1 MARGGRKTPP
11 NNRSPVVTRSR
22 SDTNVTLETT
32 TTSNDT
38 PDIPVEPVTPLPQ
51 GIDVQEIVHQSLI
64 RTQSAL
70 SHIRQPGR
78 QLNQPLDFTNLQEQ
92 LQGTGLPRNTLGDN
106 ITNPVEALILGAG
119 GSGIPPSPPGSSPP
133 SSGGESSDEG
143 SSSSEPSQPSTP
155 PTPME
160 NQNNPARPWLDQD
173 VVVVPGPQHP
183 LPKHPEKWLPKFDP
197 DSKQSAEDHIKKFML
212 VVRLQSVEH
221 EDVMCR
227 LFPYTFEGNAST
239 WYFSQQPQ
247 TIVSWDKFETCFL
260 EKFGDD
266 KSPEVLVMELS
277 SLKMNPKEKVKDFNQ
292 RFLTLKKKIPVDSM
306 PAENLIVAYYTKA
319 LHNNIA
325 IWVKRSKK
333 NTLLEA
339 FEEASQIEKDILSL
353 KDNLSSEAETTSSSK
368 KKIEIL
374 TRPPQVKNQQE
385 TLDLES
391 LQKAFQ
397 KLSNQVVDLKRSTEE
412 ASTSKGSFK
421 PPFRKPF
428 PPNRPNPTTEGL
440 NFESLQY
447 ALQTILEAHDNFV
460 SVPPENSDDTVEEEV
475 PEEEDSSPP
484 IFGHLSDNIFQANFE
499 TVHPY
504 NTRSKTQN
512 KSPPETSKNVFSK
525 QPKQTETRQNLAAPV
540 LEYDLIEDLKK
551 LRENI
556 YVFELLKFPLILQ
569 KMLQSIAE
577 NSKKNDV
584 SSKKSAE
591 IDLNTTKNVPSKKTS
606 ENQDK
611 RDLSEKTVGNL
622 DKTVSGT
629 TIKNQQ
635 NSVVSARKNVP
646 PFLLTFEIFNRNVHN
661 CMVDSGASSNVMPLS
676 VCQKIN
682 AEVKPSDL
690 KIIQLDRTNVK
701 VIGELKNVLIRLSS
715 NPKVHQVIDIIVVD
729 IPEVYGLV
737 FK

>member
-11 NNRSPVVTRSR
+11 PHTRTHVVTRSH
-22 SDTNVTLETT
+22 SDNNVTLETT
-32 TTSNDT
+32 TTSNDN
-38 PDIPVEPVTPLPQ
+38 PDIPVEPVTPVPQ
-51 GIDVQEIVHQSLI
+51 GVDVQEIVRQSLI
-64 RTQSAL
+64 RTHSAL
-70 SHIRQPGR
+70 AHIRQPGR
-78 QLNQPLDFTNLQEQ
+78 PLNQPLDFTDIQEQ
-92 LQGTGLPRNTLGDN
+92 LQGTGLPENPLGGNT
-106 ITNPVEALILGAG
+106 TNPTETLILGAG
-119 GSGIPPSPPGSSPP
+119 GSGIPPSPPGSSPS

-197 DSKQSAEDHIKKFML
+197 DSKQSIEDHIKKFML
-212 VVRLQSVEH
+212 AIRLQSVEH
-221 EDVMCR
+221 EDVVCR

-277 SLKMNPKEKVKDFNQ
+277 SLKMNLKEKVKDFNQ
-292 RFLTLKKKIPVDSM
+292 IFLTLKNKIPADSM
-306 PAENLIVAYYTKA
+306 PAESLIVAYYAKA

-353 KDNLSSEAETTSSSK
+353 KDNLNSEAETTSSSK

-374 TRPPQVKNQQE
+374 TRPPQTKNQQE

-397 KLSNQVVDLKRSTEE
+397 KLSNQVVDLKISAEE
-412 ASTSKGSFK
+412 ASTRKGSFK

-447 ALQTILEAHDNFV
+447 ALQTILEAHDNSCFC
-460 SVPPENSDDTVEEEV
+460 
-475 PEEEDSSPP
+475 SS
-484 IFGHLSDNIFQANFE
+484 
-499 TVHPY
+499 
-504 NTRSKTQN
+504 
-512 KSPPETSKNVFSK
+512 
-525 QPKQTETRQNLAAPV
+525 
-540 LEYDLIEDLKK
+540 
-551 LRENI
+551 
-556 YVFELLKFPLILQ
+556 
-569 KMLQSIAE
+569 
-577 NSKKNDV
+577 
-584 SSKKSAE
+584 
-591 IDLNTTKNVPSKKTS
+591 
-606 ENQDK
+606 
-611 RDLSEKTVGNL
+611 
-622 DKTVSGT
+622 
-629 TIKNQQ
+629 
-635 NSVVSARKNVP
+635 
-646 PFLLTFEIFNRNVHN
+646 
-661 CMVDSGASSNVMPLS
+661 
-676 VCQKIN
+676 
-682 AEVKPSDL
+682 
-690 KIIQLDRTNVK
+690 
-701 VIGELKNVLIRLSS
+701 
-715 NPKVHQVIDIIVVD
+715 
-729 IPEVYGLV
+729 
-737 FK
+737 

>member
-1 MARGGRKTPP
+1 
-11 NNRSPVVTRSR
+11 
-22 SDTNVTLETT
+22 
-32 TTSNDT
+32 
-38 PDIPVEPVTPLPQ
+38 
-51 GIDVQEIVHQSLI
+51 
-64 RTQSAL
+64 
-70 SHIRQPGR
+70 
-78 QLNQPLDFTNLQEQ
+78 
-92 LQGTGLPRNTLGDN
+92 
-106 ITNPVEALILGAG
+106 
-119 GSGIPPSPPGSSPP
+119 
-133 SSGGESSDEG
+133 
-143 SSSSEPSQPSTP
+143 
-155 PTPME
+155 ME

-173 VVVVPGPQHP
+173 VVVVPRPQHP
-183 LPKHPEKWLPKFDP
+183 LPKHLEKWLPKFDP

-212 VVRLQSVEH
+212 AIRLRSVEH
-221 EDVMCR
+221 EDVVCR

-239 WYFSQQPQ
+239 WYFAQQPQ

-266 KSPEVLVMELS
+266 KSLEVLVMELS

-292 RFLTLKKKIPVDSM
+292 IFLTLKNKIPADSM
-306 PAENLIVAYYTKA
+306 PIESLIVAYYTKA

-353 KDNLSSEAETTSSSK
+353 KDNLNSEAETTSSSK

-374 TRPPQVKNQQE
+374 TRPPQTKNQPE
-385 TLDLES
+385 ILDLES

-397 KLSNQVVDLKRSTEE
+397 KLSNQVIDLKRSAEE
-412 ASTSKGSFK
+412 ASTRKGSFK

-447 ALQTILEAHDNFV
+447 ALQTILEAHDNSA
-460 SVPPENSDDTVEEEV
+460 SVPPESSEDIVEEEV
-475 PEEEDSSPP
+475 PEEEESSPN
-484 IFGHLSDNIFQANFE
+484 IFGHFSDSIFQANFE

-512 KSPPETSKNVFSK
+512 KPSSEVSNNVFPK
-525 QPKQTETRQNLAAPV
+525 QSKQTEIKQSLAAPV

-551 LRENI
+551 LRANI

-577 NSKKNDV
+577 NSKNNDP
-584 SSKKSAE
+584 SSKKTAE
-591 IDLNTTKNVPSKKTS
+591 IGSKTTKKIPTKTTS
-606 ENQDK
+606 ELPDK
-611 RDLSEKTVGNL
+611 RDLAEKTVANV
-622 DKTVSGT
+622 DKIVLGT
-629 TIKNQQ
+629 TTKNQQ
-635 NSVVSARKNVP
+635 NSVVNTRKNVP

-701 VIGELKNVLIRLSS
+701 VIGELKNVLVRLSS
-715 NPKVHQVIDIIVVD
+715 NPKVHQIIDIIVVD
-729 IPEVYGLV
+729 IPEVYGL
-737 FK
+737 FLSRDWSEQLHGYFATDWSHLWLPENGQPNKNQDKQRTLSEAHRDRSK